1 MTQIATVEKKLEPGF
16 VEISVPRKSACGHD
30 CEECAGCGM
39 TGAAIHARASD
50 PIGVEPGDKVVVQS
64 ETKKLLGVV
73 ALVYLLRGI
82 AFRLGYF
89 LSDGLAEKVRY
100 CIAIA
105 AAIAAF
111 IPSIF
116 YDRYAKRHEVL
127 TYTVVR
133 LF

>member
-1 MTQIATVEKKLEPGF
+1 MRCVICFLPSEP
-16 VEISVPRKSACGHD
+16 
-30 CEECAGCGM
+30 
-39 TGAAIHARASD
+39 
-50 PIGVEPGDKVVVQS
+50 
-64 ETKKLLGVV
+64 
-73 ALVYLLRGI
+73 
-82 AFRLGYF
+82 F